1 MELRDKLNTKERYQ
15 ELINKKEKYI
25 QEDFLKIK
33 SLAEDEKKGIQ
44 KYPKPNNE
52 IIKSTY
58 KGIFIYQYDNLIA
71 KYSMGQPISSII
83 EEYKITVSYM
93 EKGWKAISGYIEM
106 VWMLSIGIMLE
117 AEADIFEKL
126 KSLVERDHL
135 NDYLVDFL
143 LQNSTQWSKQTPK
156 FKFPRP
162 YKATQDIISL
172 AQTDKTAAVER
183 LKKYLQKEWYKGH
196 SDTGWHDDHK
206 SKWKVHT
213 GYWSFESGA
222 LVKILGL
229 DDTPLKDQPYYP
241 YDMVHWRETTIW
253 N

>member
-1 MELRDKLNTKERYQ
+1 MELRDKLNSLEGYQ
-15 ELINKKEKYI
+15 EIIEKNIKYI

-44 KYPKPNNE
+44 KYPRRNNE
-52 IIKSTY
+52 IIKATY
-58 KGIFIYQYDNLIA
+58 EGIFNYQCQTLVTN
-71 KYSMGQPISSII
+71 YSMGQPISSII

-117 AEADIFEKL
+117 AEPDILEKL

-183 LKKYLQKEWYKGH
+183 LKKYLQKEWYRGH
-196 SDTGWHDDHK
+196 SDLGWHDGHK
-206 SKWKVHT
+206 SKWNIHI

-229 DDTPLKDQPYYP
+229 DDTLLKDQPYYP

>member
-25 QEDFLKIK
+25 QEDFLEIK
-33 SLAEDEKKGIQ
+33 SLEEDEKKGIQ

-52 IIKSTY
+52 IIKSIY
-58 KGIFIYQYDNLIA
+58 KGIFNYQFQRLVAN
-71 KYSMGQPISSII
+71 YSMGQPISSII

-93 EKGWKAISGYIEM
+93 EKGWNAISGYIDM
-106 VWMLSIGIMLE
+106 VWLLSIGIMLE
-117 AEADIFEKL
+117 AEPDIFEKL

-143 LQNSTQWSKQTPK
+143 LQNCTQWSKQTTK
-156 FKFPRP
+156 FEFPRP

-172 AQTDKTAAVER
+172 AQTDKSAAVER
-183 LKKYLQKEWYKGH
+183 LKKYLKKEWYKGH
-196 SDTGWHDDHK
+196 SDTGWHDAHK
-206 SKWKVHT
+206 SKWQIHI

-229 DDTPLKDQPYYP
+229 DDSTLKDQQYYP
-241 YDMVHWRETTIW
+241 YDMVHWEK
-253 N
+253 

>member
-1 MELRDKLNTKERYQ
+1 MELRDKLNSLEGYQ
-15 ELINKKEKYI
+15 EIIEKNIKYI
-25 QEDFLKIK
+25 QEYFLEIK

-44 KYPKPNNE
+44 KYPRRNNE
-52 IIKSTY
+52 IIKAKY
-58 KGIFIYQYDNLIA
+58 EGIFIYQYDNLIA
-71 KYSMGQPISSII
+71 KYSMGQPISSMM

-117 AEADIFEKL
+117 AEPDIFEKL

-143 LQNSTQWSKQTPK
+143 LQNCTQWSKQTPK

-196 SDTGWHDDHK
+196 SDLGWHDDHK
-206 SKWKVHT
+206 SKWNIHT